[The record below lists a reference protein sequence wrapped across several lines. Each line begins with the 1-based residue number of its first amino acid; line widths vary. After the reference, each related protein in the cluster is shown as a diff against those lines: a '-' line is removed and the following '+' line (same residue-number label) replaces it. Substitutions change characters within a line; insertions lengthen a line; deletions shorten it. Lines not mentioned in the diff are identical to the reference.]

1 MVLYITYIFGF
12 LEPFS
17 AFLLVK
23 ENSIYQSKVVVPVC
37 NLSNPDPTLGKDR
50 DPKSKVRWLQN
61 VEAFFCSPN
70 PSKELDPASVY
81 ICLGEKLI
89 VERLSVPKITQT
101 NASFVRDKVRAAT
114 SFFKAKLFT
123 LFY

>member
-1 MVLYITYIFGF
+1 MYERKLSYTVKFNILYYNISNYREVMVLYITYIFGF

-50 DPKSKVRWLQN
+50 IWIRGIQ
-61 VEAFFCSPN
+61 
-70 PSKELDPASVY
+70 
-81 ICLGEKLI
+81 
-89 VERLSVPKITQT
+89 
-101 NASFVRDKVRAAT
+101 
-114 SFFKAKLFT
+114 KAKFDG
-123 LFY
+123 YKM